1 MLLARRK
8 LPQSRPELI
17 GNKINRAVA
26 ICTVELCDKINFE
39 GQGLQLGSI
48 AAHVHSPL
56 PLSLRSAMWGNSS
69 SCCSVA

>member
-48 AAHVHSPL
+48 AAHVRSPL